1 MLKVYSSRSGN
12 LHETV
17 LDGDDL
23 GDDVVWIDLLSPT
36 GEEEQAV
43 ERALGLDIPV
53 REQLAEIEASS
64 RLYAEGGATFMTATL
79 VVAGGSGKPEIDTAT
94 FILTGNRLVTVRY
107 CQPKAFE
114 IFVRDMASVQR
125 QCPDTGLG
133 ILIGLIET
141 IVDRAA
147 DHLERVGSVIHETSR
162 DLFESVEAHRRT
174 KDHRVLLRRVGQEGD
189 FTSDVRESLVS
200 LGRLVA
206 FVVAAVE
213 PDMGRTPLARTHR
226 AHLKTVQR
234 DINSLTDHASFLS
247 DKISFL
253 LSATLGMVSIEQ
265 NDIIKVF
272 TVAAVA
278 LLPPTLIASIYG
290 MNFEHMPELGWRFG
304 YPASI
309 TVMVLSAVLPFLY
322 FRRKGWV

>member
-1 MLKVYSSRSGN
+1 MLKVYGCRSGN
-12 LHETV
+12 LLETT
-17 LDGDDL
+17 LDGDRIA
-23 GDDVVWIDLLSPT
+23 DDAVWIDLLRPT
-36 GEEEQAV
+36 GEEERAI
-43 ERALGLDIPV
+43 EAALGIDIPV

-64 RLYAEGGATFMTATL
+64 RLYAEGGANFMTATL
-79 VVAGGSGKPEIDTAT
+79 VVTGSSGKAEVETAT
-94 FILTGNRLVTVRY
+94 FILIGKRLVTVRY
-107 CQPKAFE
+107 CEPKAFE
-114 IFVRDMASVQR
+114 IFARDMASLQR

-147 DHLERVGSVIHETSR
+147 DHLERVGSIINLTSR
-162 DLFESVEAHRRT
+162 DVFEPAQAHRKT
-174 KDHRVLLRRVGQEGD
+174 KDYRVLLRRVGQEGD
-189 FTSDVRESLVS
+189 FTSNVRESLVS

-206 FVVAAVE
+206 FVGAAIE
-213 PDMGRTPLARTHR
+213 PEMGRTAPDRSHK
-226 AHLKTVQR
+226 AHLATVQR

-247 DKISFL
+247 DKITFL
-253 LSATLGMVSIEQ
+253 LNATLGMVSIEQ

-290 MNFEHMPELGWRFG
+290 MNFEYMPELGWRFG

-309 TVMVLSAVLPFLY
+309 AVMVLSAVLPFLY
-322 FRRKGWV
+322 FRRRGWV

>member
-1 MLKVYSSRSGN
+1 MLKVYSCQSGN
-12 LHETV
+12 LHETT
-17 LDGDDL
+17 LDGDRL
-23 GDDVVWIDLLSPT
+23 GDEVVWIDLLRPT
-36 GEEEQAV
+36 GEEERAV
-43 ERALGLDIPV
+43 ETALGIDIPV

-64 RLYAEGGATFMTATL
+64 RLYVQGGATFVTATL
-79 VVAGGSGKPEIDTAT
+79 VITGSGKAEVDTAT

-107 CQPKAFE
+107 CEPKTFE
-114 IFVRDMASVQR
+114 IFARDMASFQR

-133 ILIGLIET
+133 ILIGLVET

-162 DLFESVEAHRRT
+162 DVFEPAEAHRRT
-174 KDHRVLLRRVGQEGD
+174 RDYRALLRRVGQEGD
-189 FTSDVRESLVS
+189 FTSNVRESLVS
-200 LGRLVA
+200 LGRLTA

-213 PDMGRTPLARTHR
+213 PEMGRTAPDRSHR

-247 DKISFL
+247 DKITFL

-290 MNFEHMPELGWRFG
+290 MNFEHMPELGWRLG

-309 TVMVLSAVLPFLY
+309 AVMVLSAVLPFLY

>member
-1 MLKVYSSRSGN
+1 MLKVYSCRSGN
-12 LHETV
+12 LHETA
-17 LDGDDL
+17 LDGDKPE
-23 GDDVVWIDLLSPT
+23 DDVVWIDLLRPSA
-36 GEEEQAV
+36 EEERAI
-43 ERALGLDIPV
+43 ETALGIDIPV

-64 RLYAEGGATFMTATL
+64 RLYAEGGANFMTATL
-79 VVAGGSGKPEIDTAT
+79 VITGTGKAEVDTAT

-107 CQPKAFE
+107 CEPKTFE
-114 IFVRDMASVQR
+114 IFAREMASFQR

-133 ILIGLIET
+133 ILIGLVET

-147 DHLERVGSVIHETSR
+147 DHLERVGGVIHETSR
-162 DLFESVEAHRRT
+162 DVFEPAVAHRRT
-174 KDHRVLLRRVGQEGD
+174 RDYRALLRRVGQEGD
-189 FTSDVRESLVS
+189 FTSNVRESLVS
-200 LGRLVA
+200 LGRLTA

-213 PDMGRTPLARTHR
+213 PDMGKTAPDRSHR
-226 AHLKTVQR
+226 AHLHTVQR

-247 DKISFL
+247 DKITFL

-290 MNFEHMPELGWRFG
+290 MNFEHMPELGWRLG

-309 TVMVLSAVLPFLY
+309 AVMVLSAVLPFLY